1 MRAHEQ
7 QLELSMTAGNSWL
20 DSLVAFWNG
29 GDDQQSFDRMLMW
42 CAFFLLGLG
51 FVMVASA
58 SMPVAE
64 RLTGNPF
71 YFVARHSF
79 YILLSVALGALVL
92 MLPTQFM
99 DRFNGALCLLALA
112 LLLAVLVIGH
122 EVNGATRWI
131 RIGPMTLQA
140 AEFAKLFFFIFLA
153 SYLNRR
159 HDEVRKNWRGFVKAL
174 MVMALMSFML
184 LLQPDLGT
192 VVVLSVTAM
201 FMLFIAGARIP
212 HFLAL
217 GITMVV
223 LFVVLVIV
231 EPYRMR
237 RVTSFL
243 DPWQDPFGSGYQL
256 TQSLM
261 AFGRGDLTGQG
272 LGNSIQKLQFLPEAH
287 TDFILAVVGEELGFI
302 GVVVTLTLLMV
313 LVIKALLLGQRAL
326 RQQHAFGGYLAHG
339 IGIWFFFQ
347 GAVNLGAA
355 AGLIPTKG
363 LTMPLVSYGGSSLL
377 VMVAAIGI
385 LLRIDYEV
393 RTGYGTNQSQVAQ
406 NPAVKSKRKRKTTV
420 SVGGAQ

>member
-1 MRAHEQ
+1 MRPHEQ
-7 QLELSMTAGNSWL
+7 QLELSMQSSVSWR
-20 DSLVAFWNG
+20 DSVIAFWHG
-29 GDDQQSFDRMLMW
+29 GNDQQSLDRMLMW
-42 CAFFLLGLG
+42 AVFFLLGLG

-79 YILLSVALGALVL
+79 YILLSLVGMTTVML
-92 MLPTQFM
+92 LPTQFI
-99 DRFNGALCLLALA
+99 DRFNGILCVIALA
-112 LLLAVLVIGH
+112 LLLAVLLIGH

-131 RIGPMTLQA
+131 RIGPMTLQV

-174 MVMALMSFML
+174 AVMALMSFML

-201 FMLFIAGARIP
+201 LMLFIAGARIP

-287 TDFILAVVGEELGFI
+287 TDFILAVIGEELGFI
-302 GVVVTLTLLMV
+302 GVVATISLLMV
-313 LVIKALLLGQRAL
+313 VVVKALLLGQRAL
-326 RQQHAFGGYLAHG
+326 RQNHAFGGYLAHG

-347 GAVNLGAA
+347 GAVNMGAA

-377 VMVAAIGI
+377 AMTAAVGL

-393 RTGYGTNQSQVAQ
+393 RTGYRGATEKGGSQ
-406 NPAVKSKRKRKTTV
+406 
-420 SVGGAQ
+420 